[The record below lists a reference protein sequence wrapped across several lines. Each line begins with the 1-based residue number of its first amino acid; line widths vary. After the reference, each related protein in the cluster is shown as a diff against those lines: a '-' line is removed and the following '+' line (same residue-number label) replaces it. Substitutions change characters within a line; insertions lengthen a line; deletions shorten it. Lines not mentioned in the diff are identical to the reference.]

1 MRTRLLAGETALAD
15 YEILEMLLFF
25 GIERRDTKP
34 LAKAL
39 INRFGSLAEVLSAGA
54 GALARA
60 GLTDRAAEALALVVE
75 AADCLARPERQERAV
90 LGTWD
95 ALVRHLDPPA
105 RGLLPAG
112 LSGLLLNNRN
122 QLLSEPS
129 WAANADADT
138 FGREL
143 LRATLDR
150 HASAVIIVRSNG
162 SGPADIE
169 ARDRSLHAAVKRN
182 AAALSVQVHDM
193 VVLGGGKWA
202 SLRHSDG
209 G

>member
-54 GALARA
+54 VALARS
-60 GLTDRAAEALALVVE
+60 GLSDRAGEALALVVE
-75 AADCLARPERQERAV
+75 AADCLARPERQERVV
-90 LGTWD
+90 LSTWD
-95 ALVRHLDPPA
+95 ALARHLDPPA
-105 RGLLPAG
+105 RSLLPAG
-112 LSGLLLNNRN
+112 LSGLLLNSRN

-129 WAANADADT
+129 WSAGTDPDT

-143 LRATLDR
+143 LRAALDR
-150 HASAVIIVRSNG
+150 HASAVVIVRSNG
-162 SGPADIE
+162 SGPAAID
-169 ARDRSLHAAVKRN
+169 ARDHSLHAAVKRD

-193 VVLGGGKWA
+193 VVVGGGRWV
-202 SLRHSDG
+202 SLRNPDG
-209 G
+209 V